1 MPKHSSTPPYFS
13 SMHRDEQRFRATIP
27 KPVAMDINKEWIVKF
42 DGPKMIWV
50 PLENNEET

>member
-1 MPKHSSTPPYFS
+1 MPKHSNTPPYFS